1 MFLKQGES
9 DVALMATRRRSSVA
23 LMLLRRSGTALV
35 QRGVASMMANPVSET
50 WLLLLLLLLLLMA
63 P

>member
-50 WLLLLLLLLLLMA
+50 WLLLLLLMMA
-63 P
+63 L